1 MSIKTSVNTSDQPMM
16 SRRTVFRGAAALGL
30 ATAVPAAIPEA
41 AAAAGSAGSGALPD
55 TLTLP
60 VGFAPEGITI
70 GAAPVAYFGNRVSGE
85 IYRANLVT
93 GRGSVISPAVGT
105 GSIGLKLDERGRLFV
120 SGGGAGTARVISA
133 RTGAVLASYQLIT
146 GSTFINDVV
155 LTRSGPWFT
164 DSINQTLYQ
173 LPLSRRGELPS
184 PDQVVRRPMTGDIVF
199 VAGFNANGIVRTPDG
214 SGLIIVQS
222 NTGLLFRVDP
232 ATGVTRTVDLGGELV
247 TNGDGLLLLGR
258 TLFVVRNQNN
268 EVAVVSLNR
277 AGTRGEIVARL
288 TDPRFDTPTT
298 VAAFG
303 KRLYLPN
310 ARFNV
315 TPAPDTPYTAVAI
328 PRP

>member
-1 MSIKTSVNTSDQPMM
+1 
-16 SRRTVFRGAAALGL
+16 
-30 ATAVPAAIPEA
+30 
-41 AAAAGSAGSGALPD
+41 
-55 TLTLP
+55 
-60 VGFAPEGITI
+60 
-70 GAAPVAYFGNRVSGE
+70 
-85 IYRANLVT
+85 
-93 GRGSVISPAVGT
+93 
-105 GSIGLKLDERGRLFV
+105 
-120 SGGGAGTARVISA
+120 
-133 RTGAVLASYQLIT
+133 
-146 GSTFINDVV
+146 
-155 LTRSGPWFT
+155 
-164 DSINQTLYQ
+164 
-173 LPLSRRGELPS
+173 
-184 PDQVVRRPMTGDIVF
+184 
-199 VAGFNANGIVRTPDG
+199 
-214 SGLIIVQS
+214 
-222 NTGLLFRVDP
+222 VDP

-277 AGTRGEIVARL
+277 AGTRGEIVDRL